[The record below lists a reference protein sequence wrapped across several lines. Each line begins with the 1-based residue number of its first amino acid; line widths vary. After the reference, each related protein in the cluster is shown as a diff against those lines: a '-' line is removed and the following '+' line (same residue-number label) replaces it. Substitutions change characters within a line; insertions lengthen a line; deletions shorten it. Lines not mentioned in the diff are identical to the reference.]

1 MTEGSVPSIWG
12 NAMQKLLPHQIAN
25 QSLVMHDE
33 MVSEIHDNLLDD
45 NNQDLAHAFN
55 QACSTIA
62 ELYKEIERLEK
73 GVSAGYVRKK

>member
-1 MTEGSVPSIWG
+1 MH
-12 NAMQKLLPHQIAN
+12 KLLPHQIAN
-25 QSLVMHDE
+25 QYLVMHDE

-45 NNQDLAHAFN
+45 NNQDIAHAFN

-62 ELYKEIERLEK
+62 ELYRELEKLEK

>member
-1 MTEGSVPSIWG
+1 
-12 NAMQKLLPHQIAN
+12 MQKLLPHQIEN

-55 QACSTIA
+55 QACSIIA
-62 ELYKEIERLEK
+62 ELYKELDRLER